1 MCGWV
6 ASPKKMTSMTAVSA
20 APTTMKGL
28 RTLSASESKPTTIN
42 ERISAVQNQVFSPL
56 ACVTVKL
63 VPLGFLKM
71 TG

>member
-1 MCGWV
+1 
-6 ASPKKMTSMTAVSA
+6 MTAVIA
-20 APTTMKGL
+20 APTSMKGL
-28 RTLSASESKPTTIN
+28 RTLSASESKPTMIS
-42 ERISAVQNQVFSPL
+42 EMMSAVQNQVFSPL